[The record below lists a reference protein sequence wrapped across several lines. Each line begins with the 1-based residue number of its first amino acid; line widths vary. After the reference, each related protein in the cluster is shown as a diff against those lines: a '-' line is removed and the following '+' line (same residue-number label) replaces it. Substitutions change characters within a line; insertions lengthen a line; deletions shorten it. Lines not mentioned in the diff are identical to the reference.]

1 MREIFTH
8 SKSISSQDASPHQF
22 RTPRRSL
29 IKDKLTRRVSN
40 VPAPNLAPNFRR
52 AQSVVNQNWD
62 KQRTNVWLRHKNATW
77 VSFCQLW
84 ERIGP
89 GILRELTD
97 EHNRERATKQ
107 VDEARKALDAVDPAD
122 LAKLADTDDPSP
134 RLILVMHAVCL
145 LININNMRTGWARVR
160 KFLRRSD
167 FKEKLLKSDAV
178 ILEFMLEQHKQDK
191 IDYLYASSE
200 LKLLARLRMVH
211 AQETK
216 AAASAAATDTN
227 GSVWWCIQIFVV
239 NVLISHT
246 P

>member
-1 MREIFTH
+1 MKEV
-8 SKSISSQDASPHQF
+8 AY
-22 RTPRRSL
+22 
-29 IKDKLTRRVSN
+29 V
-40 VPAPNLAPNFRR
+40 
-52 AQSVVNQNWD
+52 
-62 KQRTNVWLRHKNATW
+62 
-77 VSFCQLW
+77 C
-84 ERIGP
+84 
-89 GILRELTD
+89 
-97 EHNRERATKQ
+97 NREKAAHH
-107 VDEARKALDAVDPAD
+107 VDNARKALDAVDAAD

-160 KFLRRSD
+160 KFLRKPD
-167 FKEKLLKSDAV
+167 FKEELLQSDAV